1 MRRRSGRRSGRRP
14 VSPGAHARIPAHRS
28 ARTPRRPE
36 PADPWCLCCVPPFQ
50 PNGDGARRSNTFGL
64 CDQSG
69 RLCGCSREPRAPAR
83 SRVLA
88 DIPSRL
94 PEVMADPAIA
104 ERVIVNPK
112 TPPAAGSPWSLH
124 CPPPPP
130 GPPPSPAAPAGYGL
144 RDEAGVSGGGEHQRV
159 VPHVADCGDG
169 LLPPPR
175 PFTTAIAVT
184 NAVTVIL
191 TFTTASQ

>member
-1 MRRRSGRRSGRRP
+1 VGEIVEAALEALGP
-14 VSPGAHARIPAHRS
+14 
-28 ARTPRRPE
+28 
-36 PADPWCLCCVPPFQ
+36 Q
-50 PNGDGARRSNTFGL
+50 P
-64 CDQSG
+64 Q
-69 RLCGCSREPRAPAR
+69 P
-83 SRVLA
+83 VLA

-112 TPPAAGSPWSLH
+112 TPPAAGSPWSSH